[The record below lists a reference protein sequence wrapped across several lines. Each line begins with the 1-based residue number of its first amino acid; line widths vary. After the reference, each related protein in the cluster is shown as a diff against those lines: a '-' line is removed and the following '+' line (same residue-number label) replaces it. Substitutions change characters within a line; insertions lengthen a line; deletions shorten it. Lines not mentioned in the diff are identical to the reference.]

1 MQELRIGVVGAG
13 SIGADHVRRVTNRIS
28 GGRVVAVVDP
38 DPRRAAEV
46 AALAPGAEA
55 YGSLDDVLRRD
66 AVDALMVCSPG
77 RFHADAL
84 LAALAAGLP
93 TFCEKP
99 LTPDSESGE
108 AVLTAEQRLGRPH
121 IQVGFMR
128 RFDDEYMRL
137 RDLVASRGAGELL
150 MIHAAHRNARPT
162 NPEYTQ
168 QNLID
173 DSVVHEFDV
182 LSWVAGSP
190 IRNVSVRQGRRNSL
204 SLPHLHEPILVLM
217 ELESGV
223 LVNVEMN
230 VSAQFGYQVTTE
242 AVFEQ
247 GVARIG
253 QPAGMEVWSDG
264 AFRKA
269 EHTYYDTRFARAFDT
284 EVQRWVDAVRRGD
297 LVDGPNAWDG
307 FRVALACEA
316 GVEALRTGET
326 VEVRSEQRPT
336 FYE

>member
-13 SIGADHVRRVTNRIS
+13 SIGADHVRRMTGRIS
-28 GGRVVAVVDP
+28 GGRIVAVVDP
-38 DPRRAAEV
+38 DVERAAQV
-46 AALAPGAEA
+46 ARGAPGAA
-55 YGSLDDVLRRD
+55 AFASLDELLDRGEL
-66 AVDALMVCSPG
+66 DALMVCSPG
-77 RFHADAL
+77 RFHGSAL
-84 LAALAAGLP
+84 LAALEAGLP

-99 LTPDSESGE
+99 LTPDSQSGA
-108 AVLTAEQRLGRPH
+108 AVLDAEQRLARPH

-137 RDLVASRGAGELL
+137 RDLVASRDAGELL
-150 MIHAAHRNARPT
+150 MIHAAHRNATPT

-190 IRNVSVRQGRRNSL
+190 VRSVTVRRGRRNSL

-223 LVNVEMN
+223 LVDVEMN

-253 QPAGMEVWSDG
+253 QPAGMELWSAG
-264 AFRKA
+264 SFRKA

-284 EVQRWVDAVRRGD
+284 EIQRWVDAVRAGH
-297 LVDGPNAWDG
+297 LVDGPSAWDG
-307 FRVALACEA
+307 FQVALACEA
-316 GVEALRTGET
+316 GVEALRTGGT
-326 VEVRSEQRPT
+326 VEVRSVPKPA
-336 FYE
+336 FYG